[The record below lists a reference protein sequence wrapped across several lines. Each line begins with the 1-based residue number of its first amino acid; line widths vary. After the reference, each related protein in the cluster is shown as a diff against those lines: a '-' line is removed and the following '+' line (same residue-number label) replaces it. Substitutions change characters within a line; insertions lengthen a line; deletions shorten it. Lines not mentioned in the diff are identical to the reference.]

1 MTEKR
6 TEKQQIRAEIRA
18 ILEVYEEIEVK
29 GGNLFGRL
37 SPNPPKGA
45 CERRPEET
53 KGCTFESEIMVLN
66 QKNLSQKRN
75 IQ

>member
-37 SPNPPKGA
+37 
-45 CERRPEET
+45 RR
-53 KGCTFESEIMVLN
+53 
-66 QKNLSQKRN
+66 R
-75 IQ
+75 